1 MRLLIGGFLIV
12 LGAIFGVMYDQNM
25 AVLPLQR
32 EIRTCNAE
40 KDILTDAFQHM
51 RPNKFKIKDYITDA
65 ARRANGRD
73 YPYPGLEY
81 LFMCVVHDNKTD
93 VPTAAELIKKAVD
106 AYVEKWRSLV
116 K

>member
-1 MRLLIGGFLIV
+1 
-12 LGAIFGVMYDQNM
+12 M
-25 AVLPLQR
+25 AV
-32 EIRTCNAE
+32 TN
-40 KDILTDAFQHM
+40 
-51 RPNKFKIKDYITDA
+51 
-65 ARRANGRD
+65 
-73 YPYPGLEY
+73 PYPGLEY